1 MHQKPTDK
9 CYVCHSDIFCFVGT
23 IIFGRKSNM
32 RIRNGFDSGVTNSNA
47 VCISAQIINGITK
60 TVKRLFD
67 KRNPLLFVERIPE
80 FLKRVR
86 IS

>member
-1 MHQKPTDK
+1 
-9 CYVCHSDIFCFVGT
+9 
-23 IIFGRKSNM
+23 M

-80 FLKRVR
+80 FLK
-86 IS
+86 